1 MFAESQMSVGKKL
14 FASAGAAL
22 GLTLVVSVVSLYG
35 FTEIGGVVNTIV
47 NGNARKLALSG
58 EVARDSARFAAFDS
72 NLVLEG
78 LRHDKAAMDS
88 ESQGFK
94 DCAAAMKKL
103 TDEYGS
109 LINTEEGRRMMN
121 DVQASFDKVVQNHND
136 LYELLNSNKAEEAA
150 QAFRAKAEPALE
162 QLRSQAEALSQHS
175 SAQLSIVGESAVAS
189 AAGKRWIN
197 IVVSILAMI
206 VGAAI
211 FFIVRQINA
220 TLRSRVHEL
229 AESAG
234 QVAGAAAQV
243 ASSSQSLAE
252 GASEQ
257 AASLE
262 ETSAS
267 TEEINS
273 MAQRN
278 RDNSRGAAGL
288 VADSEIKF
296 ANATRSL
303 ESMVVAMTE
312 INSSSEKISKIIKVI
327 DEIAFQ
333 TNILALNAAVEAARA
348 GDAGM
353 GFAVVADEVRNLAQR
368 CAQAAKDTAVLIE
381 ESIHK
386 SHEGKSR
393 VDEVAMAIHS
403 VAEDAA
409 KVKTLVDEVS
419 LGSEEQAR
427 GIDQIGKAIAQM
439 ERVTQSTA
447 ASTQESASAG
457 AQLTG
462 ESSKL
467 KEIVTLLTAMVDGVR
482 TRVATEPAVVVRHN
496 AMPKPA
502 VAVAHARDSFPLEDN
517 FKEM

>member
-1 MFAESQMSVGKKL
+1 MFARSQMSIGKKL
-14 FASAGAAL
+14 FTSAGAAL

-35 FTEIGGVVNTIV
+35 FTEMAAVVNTLV
-47 NGNARKLALSG
+47 KGNARKLALSG
-58 EVARDSARFAAFDS
+58 EVTRDSVRLAALES
-72 NLVLEG
+72 NLTLEG
-78 LRHDKAAMDS
+78 LRHDKRAIES
-88 ESQGFK
+88 EAQSFR
-94 DCAAAMKKL
+94 DCAGAMKKL
-103 TDEYGS
+103 TDEYAS
-109 LINTEEGRRMMN
+109 LIETDEGRGMIA
-121 DVQASFDKVVQNHND
+121 VLQAATDKVLQNHNR
-136 LYELLNSNKAEEAA
+136 LYELLNSDKADEAA
-150 QAFRAKAEPALE
+150 RDFRTNAEPALD
-162 QLRSQAEALSQHS
+162 QLGNQAEAMSQHT
-175 SAQLSIVGESAVAS
+175 SAHLAVFGDSAIAS
-189 AAGKRWIN
+189 ATRNRWIN
-197 IVVSILAMI
+197 ILVSLLAFM
-206 VGAAI
+206 VGAVI
-211 FFIVRQINA
+211 FFIVRQINS
-220 TLRSRVHEL
+220 TLRSRVSEL

-243 ASSSQSLAE
+243 ASSSQSLAQ

-278 RDNSRGAAGL
+278 RDNSQGAAGL
-288 VADSEIKF
+288 VAESEGKF
-296 ANATRSL
+296 ANANCSL

-348 GDAGM
+348 GEAGM

-386 SHEGKSR
+386 SHEGKSK
-393 VDEVAMAIHS
+393 VDEVALAIRS
-403 VAEDAA
+403 IVADAG
-409 KVKTLVDEVS
+409 KVKMLVDEVS

-447 ASTQESASAG
+447 ASAEESASAG

-467 KEIVTLLTAMVDGVR
+467 KEIVTGLSAMVDGARSSAAAEPVF
-482 TRVATEPAVVVRHN
+482 VAR
-496 AMPKPA
+496 PKPKP
-502 VAVAHARDSFPLEDN
+502 VAAMAHARDSFPLEDN